1 VEKDLQKAIDH
12 LEKQFGVGTVQYL
25 NGAKMDV
32 ERIKSGS
39 LLLDRALGGG
49 YPKGRIVEIYGPES
63 GGKTTFALHAV
74 AQAQLMGLNAA
85 FVDVEHALDPQY
97 AKALGVDIE
106 KLLISQPDTGEQ
118 ALEVVETLVR
128 SGAIGI
134 IIIDSVA
141 ALVPEAELR
150 GEMGQSHVGLQARL
164 MSQAMRKLTGAIGQ
178 SNCLVIFINQIREKV
193 GVMFGNPET
202 TPGGRA
208 LPFYAS
214 QRVEIRRGPM
224 VKDGDDVVAKIKIV
238 KNKVAPPF
246 KTCEITIR
254 FGEGIDKYKEVLDVG
269 KELGILTGG
278 TWINYGDQKW
288 NGAAKFTQ
296 GLRENPAL
304 FEELRQFI
312 EDNLAG
318 L

>member
-1 VEKDLQKAIDH
+1 MEKDLQKAIDH